1 MPRTVLIAIG
11 GNSLIPAG
19 EPATVA
25 TQRRHMAETCRAI
38 ADVVAR
44 GWQVVL
50 THGNGPQVGA
60 ALLRSER
67 AAAEAYELPLD
78 VCVASTQGEIGC
90 LLQLALRQALLRRD
104 LRYAVATVLA
114 QVVVAPHD
122 PAFAHPSKPIGPF
135 YSRAEAERRQRAG
148 WTTVEESPHGYR
160 RVVPSPEPLE
170 IVEEGVIGTL
180 VNSGAIVITLGG
192 GGIPVVRRDHEL
204 EGVEAV
210 VDKDLAS
217 ALLAIRLGVD
227 ILLIS
232 TDVDAVSLDFASPHT
247 RRLTDVT
254 TDELRGYAAAGQF
267 PPGTMG
273 PKVEAALRFV
283 AAGGREAIVTSPDR
297 LVAALEGHAGTH
309 VFDSTRAGARA
320 LSLPQAT
327 EARRH
332 GEILPLESS
341 VPPSLRG
348 PSTWSGEGRHDR

>member
-25 TQRRHMAETCRAI
+25 TQRRHVAETCRAI

-67 AAAEAYELPLD
+67 AAREAYELPLD

-90 LLQLALRQALLRRD
+90 LLQRALWQALLRRD
-104 LRYAVATVLA
+104 LRYSVATVLA
-114 QVVVAPHD
+114 QVVVAPYD
-122 PAFAHPSKPIGPF
+122 PAFAHPTKPIGPF

-148 WTTVEESPHGYR
+148 WTTVEEPPRGYR
-160 RVVPSPEPLE
+160 RVVPSPEPIE
-170 IVEEGVIGTL
+170 IVEEGAIRTL
-180 VNSGAIVITLGG
+180 VDSGAIVITLGG
-192 GGIPVVRRDHEL
+192 GGIPVIRRGHEL

-217 ALLAIRLGVD
+217 SLLAIRLGVD
-227 ILLIS
+227 VLLIS
-232 TDVDAVSLDFASPHT
+232 TDVDAIWLDFASPHA

-254 TDELRGYAAAGQF
+254 ADELHGHAAAGQF
-267 PPGTMG
+267 PSGTMG

-283 AAGGREAIVTSPDR
+283 AAGGREAIVTSHDR
-297 LVAALEGHAGTH
+297 LVEALEGHAGTH
-309 VFDSTRAGARA
+309 VFDRVPAARHQRGFVSTGVSRA
-320 LSLPQAT
+320 
-327 EARRH
+327 
-332 GEILPLESS
+332 
-341 VPPSLRG
+341 
-348 PSTWSGEGRHDR
+348 

>member
-227 ILLIS
+227 VLLIS
-232 TDVDAVSLDFASPHT
+232 TDVDAISLDFASP
-247 RRLTDVT
+247 RARQLTDVT
-254 TDELRGYAAAGQF
+254 TDELRGYAATGQF
-267 PPGTMG
+267 APGTMG

-283 AAGGREAIVTSPDR
+283 AAGGREAIVTSPDQ

-309 VFDSTRAGARA
+309 VLDRVPAAGHQRGFASTGVSRA
-320 LSLPQAT
+320 
-327 EARRH
+327 
-332 GEILPLESS
+332 
-341 VPPSLRG
+341 
-348 PSTWSGEGRHDR
+348 

>member
-90 LLQLALRQALLRRD
+90 LLQQALRQALLRKG
-104 LRYAVATVLA
+104 LRYSVATVLA

-148 WTTVEESPHGYR
+148 WTTVEEPPHGYR

-170 IVEEGVIGTL
+170 IVEEGAIRTL
-180 VNSGAIVITLGG
+180 VDSGAIVITLGG
-192 GGIPVVRRDHEL
+192 GGIPVVRRGDEL

-227 ILLIS
+227 VLLIS
-232 TDVDAVSLDFASPHT
+232 TDVDAISLDFTSPHA
-247 RRLTDVT
+247 RGLTDVT
-254 TDELRGYAAAGQF
+254 ADELRGYAAAGQF

-283 AAGGREAIVTSPDR
+283 AASGREAIITSPDR

-309 VFDSTRAGARA
+309 VFDHVPAAGHRRGFASTGVSRA
-320 LSLPQAT
+320 
-327 EARRH
+327 
-332 GEILPLESS
+332 
-341 VPPSLRG
+341 
-348 PSTWSGEGRHDR
+348 